1 MTRNTFPLK
10 WLDLKPNPKTGE
22 QNSKAGA
29 WAWLF
34 LAIISIKQMLYD
46 MGHLAVVSFSREL
59 LSLSLPIGPRPNQ
72 KLKETKIKFVLKGY
86 HPSLMVF

>member
-46 MGHLAVVSFSREL
+46 MGHLAEVR
-59 LSLSLPIGPRPNQ
+59 
-72 KLKETKIKFVLKGY
+72 
-86 HPSLMVF
+86 